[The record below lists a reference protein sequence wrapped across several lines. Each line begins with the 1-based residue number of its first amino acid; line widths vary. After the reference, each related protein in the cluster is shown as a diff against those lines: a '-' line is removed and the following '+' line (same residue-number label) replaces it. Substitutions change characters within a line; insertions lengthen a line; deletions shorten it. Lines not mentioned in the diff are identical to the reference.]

1 MRDTDMFGEPL
12 TDAELMAQH
21 ELDMAAD
28 RKRNE
33 KNPYS
38 IHDDII
44 ASVKELARNLKRLKE
59 YGEAC
64 PGNGGVVSMHNSFQI
79 QRANAD
85 REIEFG
91 IWNDV
96 VMMVTRKELHK
107 RQGTQLT
114 IDLQNKAV

>member
-12 TDAELMAQH
+12 TDAELA
-21 ELDMAAD
+21 ERAAAFEAEK
-28 RKRNE
+28 RKRDE

-44 ASVKELARNLKRLKE
+44 ASVKELTRNLKRLKE
-59 YGEAC
+59 YAEAS
-64 PGNGGVVSMHNSFQI
+64 PNDGAVISMHNSFQI
-79 QRANAD
+79 QRANGD
-85 REIEFG
+85 HEVEFG

-96 VMMVTRKELHK
+96 VLMVTRKELHK

-114 IDLQNKAV
+114 IDIQNKSV